1 MRGRRVSEQLR
12 HEKVKAHLLH
22 IDKDGPGCCSIQPF
36 TYDVAECCNGGGDRC
51 HELEVEAYRVQN
63 AHNAMPEG
71 ANMARLSN
79 ANAGTR

>member
-12 HEKVKAHLLH
+12 HEKVKARLLH
-22 IDKDGPGCCSIQPF
+22 IDKDGS
-36 TYDVAECCNGGGDRC
+36 
-51 HELEVEAYRVQN
+51 EVEAYRFQN
-63 AHNAMPEG
+63 AHNAMREG

>member
-1 MRGRRVSEQLR
+1 MPDRRVSEQLR
-12 HEKVKAHLLH
+12 HEKVKTHLLH
-22 IDKDGPGCCSIQPF
+22 IDKDGS
-36 TYDVAECCNGGGDRC
+36 
-51 HELEVEAYRVQN
+51 EVEAYHVHK